1 MDRSTI
7 DAELGTPH
15 ARQLLNTATLARL
28 AYIGSDGGPRVIPI
42 GFLWTGDAI
51 VVSTADTSPKV
62 QALTERPAVALS
74 IDGGDTPSGAHAVS
88 IRGDASVEIVDG
100 ITEEYLTSARKS
112 MSGDELAQF
121 EKSCRDLY
129 DRMARITITPNW
141 ARFYDYGT
149 GRVPKFLQDL
159 IARSQAG

>member
-7 DAELGTPH
+7 DAELGTPD
-15 ARQLLNTATLARL
+15 AQQLLSTATLARL
-28 AYIGSDGGPRVIPI
+28 AYIGSDGGPRVVPV
-42 GFLWTGDAI
+42 GFLWTRDTI

-62 QALTERPAVALS
+62 KALMERPAVALS
-74 IDGGDTPSGAHAVS
+74 IDGGDTPAGAHAVS
-88 IRGDASVEIVDG
+88 IRGHASVDIVEG
-100 ITEEYLTSARKS
+100 ITEEYLTSARKA

-121 EKSCRDLY
+121 EQACRDLY
-129 DRMARITITPNW
+129 DRMARITITPDW

-159 IARSQAG
+159 IASSQNA